1 MPSPVHHRKSI
12 IATKHRPT
20 KLMILPIF
28 IMVFCFCALCA
39 YILYDARRATME
51 RATEVATSLAAAV
64 EADISRTVESVD
76 LSLQAVV
83 DNLKLPNIEQMDPE
97 LRRMLLFDRSTQAR
111 NIGKLVVTD
120 ETGRVRLDSQDP
132 DPKPVDLSD
141 RDYFQVHKNSATVG
155 TYIGR
160 PVASRLSGE
169 WIVAVSRRLSH
180 ADGSFAGIASASLRL
195 DYFEDLFK
203 KISAGAGGIITLA
216 RTDGIVLMRWP
227 FKVEYIDRDLSDSRL
242 LNEYAHSRS
251 GHYEQYS
258 VIDGEHRLLVYS
270 QIGNTPLVIAVGQST
285 AQIYAQWNSYA
296 FGVIFVI
303 ALLCA
308 MAVLLS
314 MYLAYELER
323 RKRAENQLAVLA
335 ATDVL
340 TSLSNRRHFNETL
353 GREWRR
359 AGRDQL
365 PLALVMIDVD
375 NFKPYNDVHGHQAGD
390 LMLKTIGAAIA
401 GSLNRGGDI
410 GSRYGGDEFAVLLA
424 GTTPDGAR
432 RVADKIRLN
441 FATFCQREHMTHLG
455 LSIGIASMTPKKG
468 LRSADLVELADQA
481 LYSAKNRGRNR
492 TEVALKS
499 AAEPAPDAVS
509 KSTQAA

>member
-1 MPSPVHHRKSI
+1 M
-12 IATKHRPT
+12 
-20 KLMILPIF
+20 
-28 IMVFCFCALCA
+28 
-39 YILYDARRATME
+39 
-51 RATEVATSLAAAV
+51 
-64 EADISRTVESVD
+64 
-76 LSLQAVV
+76 
-83 DNLKLPNIEQMDPE
+83 
-97 LRRMLLFDRSTQAR
+97 
-111 NIGKLVVTD
+111 TD
-120 ETGRVRLDSQDP
+120 ETGHIRLDSQDL
-132 DPKPVDLSD
+132 DPEPVDLSD

-155 TYIGR
+155 TFISR
-160 PVASRLSGE
+160 PVISRANGL
-169 WIVAVSRRLSH
+169 WIIAVSRRLSH
-180 ADGSFAGIASASLRL
+180 PDGSFAGIASASLRL
-195 DYFEDLFK
+195 AYFEELFK
-203 KISAGAGGIITLA
+203 NISAGAGGVITLM
-216 RTDGIVLMRWP
+216 RNDGIVLMRWP
-227 FKVEYIDRDLSDSRL
+227 FKVEYIDRDLSASRL
-242 LNEYAHSRS
+242 FEEYAHARS

-258 VIDGEHRLLVYS
+258 VIDGEHRLFVYS

-285 AQIYAQWNSYA
+285 ADIYAQWNSYA

-314 MYLAYELER
+314 MYLVYELDR
-323 RKRAENQLAVLA
+323 RKRAESQLAVLA

-359 AGRDQL
+359 GGRDQL
-365 PLALVMIDVD
+365 PLALMMIDVD

-390 LMLKTIGAAIA
+390 VMLKTMGAAIA
-401 GSLNRGGDI
+401 GALSRGGDI

-424 GTTPDGAR
+424 GTTLDGAR

-468 LRSADLVELADQA
+468 MRSGELVELADQA

-492 TEVALKS
+492 TEVAVKS
-499 AAEPAPDAVS
+499 PVEPSTEAAS
-509 KSTQAA
+509 KNIQAA